1 MIGKGMA
8 LSHVADQ
15 IGMPSVRAIMNWLSR
30 YGASGGLASNCFTAP
45 H

>member
-15 IGMPSVRAIMNWLSR
+15 IGMPSVRAIMNGFR
-30 YGASGGLASNCFTAP
+30 AMGRREA
-45 H
+45 